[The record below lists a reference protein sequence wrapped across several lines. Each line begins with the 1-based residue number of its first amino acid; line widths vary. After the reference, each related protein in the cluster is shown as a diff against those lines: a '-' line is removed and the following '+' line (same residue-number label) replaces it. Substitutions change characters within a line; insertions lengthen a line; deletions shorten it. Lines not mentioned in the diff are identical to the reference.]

1 MTKRDNDSKNGMP
14 HGDAKLAGAVYAIYK
29 NGIEVDRYTT
39 DDNGQFTTKN
49 YVCDE
54 RTAGTDVWT
63 IKEITPSE
71 GYLLDTTVYT
81 LNTDPANFTAEL
93 NPLTQSVNEK
103 PIYGWFDIL
112 KYKTDTAELTD
123 PEELIPEESAEFY
136 VYLKSNAEDGDTS
149 GKSFS
154 RRTRITAKRG
164 IGRTLVKD
172 RLCAEYGSDRHKGR

>member
-136 VYLKSNAEDGDTS
+136 VYLKSNAEDGDTYL
-149 GKSFS
+149 G
-154 RRTRITAKRG
+154 A
-164 IGRTLVKD
+164 
-172 RLCAEYGSDRHKGR
+172 